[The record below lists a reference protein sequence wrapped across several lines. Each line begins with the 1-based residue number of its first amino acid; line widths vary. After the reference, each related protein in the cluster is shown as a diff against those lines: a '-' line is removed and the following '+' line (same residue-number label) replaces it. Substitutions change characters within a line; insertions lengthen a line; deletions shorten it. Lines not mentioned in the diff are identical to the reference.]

1 VFSLHAQARSLSANV
16 TLALQIVVG
25 ILLNVTGQLLMKRA
39 AISGGALEGGAQ
51 RAILSGWFIA
61 GGVSL
66 GVSMLAWVQ
75 VLRKLPLTIAHPITG
90 AIFVMVPLASHV
102 LWNEPL
108 PMRRVLGI
116 AIIGAGIVVVARS

>member
-1 VFSLHAQARSLSANV
+1 MPRRFECGAGNWNANDDS
-16 TLALQIVVG
+16 
-25 ILLNVTGQLLMKRA
+25 RA
-39 AISGGALEGGAQ
+39 GKSGGAVAM
-51 RAILSGWFIA
+51 
-61 GGVSL
+61 

>member
-1 VFSLHAQARSLSANV
+1 MVVASDERSAAGGITNIVRSLGMSAAPLLLGYLSAAQPRDGWVFSSP
-16 TLALQIVVG
+16 
-25 ILLNVTGQLLMKRA
+25 
-39 AISGGALEGGAQ
+39 
-51 RAILSGWFIA
+51 WFIA